1 MPPPAMPA
9 TLWTEA
15 PRSWSALGIADLA
28 AEVAAALRLPVASQ
42 GERIAG
48 ALRRAVLGAD
58 LLAPAHTRPGSDCYA
73 RHVLHADEDGRFT
86 ILALAWAPGQG
97 SPVHAHRTWC
107 AFAVRQGM
115 LRETL
120 FAFDRTAP
128 GALAMAEHERQPG
141 YAAFAPP
148 GLERGHRL
156 VNAGPETAVSIHV
169 YGVGGDRIATDV
181 NAVFDFA

>member
-9 TLWTEA
+9 TLWTQA
-15 PRSWSALGIADLA
+15 PRSWSAQGIAALA
-28 AEVAAALRLPVASQ
+28 AEIEAALRLPAASQ
-42 GERIAG
+42 GGRISG
-48 ALRRAVLGAD
+48 ALRRAVLGAG
-58 LLAPAHTRPGSDCYA
+58 LIAPAHTLPGADCYA

-86 ILALAWAPGQG
+86 ILALAWAPGHA
-97 SPVHAHRTWC
+97 SPAHAHRTWC
-107 AFAVRQGM
+107 AFAVRQGT

-128 GALAMAEHERQPG
+128 GALAMAEHERQAG

-156 VNAGPETAVSIHV
+156 VNAGQETAVSIHV

-181 NAVFDFA
+181 NTVFDLA